1 MTNEFLRTV
10 LPIAGWDEQRAADV
24 DITDDADPI
33 LPTSFRIG

>member
-24 DITDDADPI
+24 DITE
-33 LPTSFRIG
+33 RR